1 MVLLAQPRSGRRRLH
16 RALPRRAGPQ
26 DAQPGRPVH
35 SVRRACESG
44 SFFAA
49 WAPCDR
55 SLDAAALIE
64 FAGSQAATRI
74 GVHDRLGLGQL
85 LAGDALEPA
94 EAVYHHHL
102 DLRIQ

>member
-1 MVLLAQPRSGRRRLH
+1 
-16 RALPRRAGPQ
+16 
-26 DAQPGRPVH
+26 
-35 SVRRACESG
+35 
-44 SFFAA
+44 
-49 WAPCDR
+49 
-55 SLDAAALIE
+55 LDAAALIE

>member
-1 MVLLAQPRSGRRRLH
+1 MVLQAQPRNGHHRPH

-44 SFFAA
+44 AA

-74 GVHDRLGLGQL
+74 GVHDRLGVGQL
-85 LAGDALEPA
+85 LAGDALGPA